1 MRGVGSHLGLAVR
14 PVLLDEGVGLRPAQP
29 EREPEAERVAAVRPL
44 PRGGAHPLEGLGPH
58 AGHAQQ
64 LLLALLAQQHVEGAL
79 AKLLHERGRQLGS
92 DALDR
97 AATEELLH
105 ALRSARRRPRL
116 QAAGRFHLQLR
127 AELVMLGPPAHDGQ
141 ALARLHEGQ
150 AVVGRDHDGLPTL
163 RAAVERGHGVARV
176 RPKEHAAYRAVEARR
191 LAHSDHRGRTVSLTH
206 RNVLHRRLPYS
217 LHGEPGE
224 RAARVTQNERARR
237 GGGEHGDHDGRLVRV
252 ASDRGSVPVFAAA
265 ITRQWPG

>member
-1 MRGVGSHLGLAVR
+1 MRAVSRGKSADSGL
-14 PVLLDEGVGLRPAQP
+14 ET
-29 EREPEAERVAAVRPL
+29 RVAY
-44 PRGGAHPLEGLGPH
+44 
-58 AGHAQQ
+58 
-64 LLLALLAQQHVEGAL
+64 
-79 AKLLHERGRQLGS
+79 
-92 DALDR
+92 
-97 AATEELLH
+97 
-105 ALRSARRRPRL
+105 
-116 QAAGRFHLQLR
+116 
-127 AELVMLGPPAHDGQ
+127 PAHDGQ

-163 RAAVERGHGVARV
+163 RAAVERGHGEARV

-237 GGGEHGDHDGRLVRV
+237 GGGEHGDHDWRAWRKRLSLPPDSREALPAIKARGGASSGRDCIAHERK
-252 ASDRGSVPVFAAA
+252 
-265 ITRQWPG
+265 